1 MFQSLLNLK
10 YSWQQSSKED
20 INNKELV
27 DAVISILGFSIKN
40 LPSEKKKE
48 LIQQMYSRT
57 IWFTYRKN
65 FPQILNSQQTSDA
78 GWGCMLRSGQMIW
91 AQILRVHIRQK
102 KQHSKDYQYKL
113 LCAFADDD
121 DDEHKKL
128 LTNDLKVCLSPYSI
142 QKIETI
148 SQIKFSTKPCQWYRP
163 DQVLNAFLQLHQLK
177 PLEGSEDL
185 QISISDNLLYDRLYC
200 EMYGLQMDCEHI
212 INEIKMDKT
221 KEISKICNICQK
233 QQPKS
238 LAIFLLTRIGLEEIN
253 KDYLPFLN
261 DLIDL
266 PYFQGII
273 GGKDDKAY
281 YILGRVNKKLIYLDP
296 HYIQEHINRGNI
308 LMLKETFFCK
318 DVKYINE
325 ESMSPSIALG
335 FYCQNQMELDK
346 FFTTVEEIK
355 KNYNNDK
362 IFGYINRI
370 TPNSIIVGID
380 ENDFLVIQDED
391 L

>member
-27 DAVISILGFSIKN
+27 DAAISILGFSIKN

-48 LIQQMYSRT
+48 IIQQIYSRT

-113 LCAFADDD
+113 LCAFSDDD
-121 DDEHKKL
+121 DDEHKKMFTDNFKL
-128 LTNDLKVCLSPYSI
+128 CLSPYSI
-142 QKIETI
+142 QKIEAI
-148 SQIKFSTKPCQWYRP
+148 SQIKFSMKPCQWYRP
-163 DQVLNAFLQLHQLK
+163 DQILNALSLLHQQK
-177 PLEGSEDL
+177 QLEGSEDL
-185 QISISDNLLYDRLYC
+185 EITISDSLLYDRLYS
-200 EMYGLQMDCEHI
+200 EMYGLKMDCEHI
-212 INEIKMDKT
+212 VNEIKQDKN

-233 QQPKS
+233 KDPKA
-238 LAIFLLTRIGLEEIN
+238 LAIFFITRIGLDEIN
-253 KDYLPFLN
+253 KEYLPFLN

-266 PYFQGII
+266 PQFQGII
-273 GGKDDKAY
+273 GGRDDKAY
-281 YILGRVNKKLIYLDP
+281 YILGRVNKRLIYLDP
-296 HYIQEHINRGNI
+296 HYIQEHINRGNVV
-308 LMLKETFFCK
+308 MLKDTFFCK

-325 ESMSPSIALG
+325 EQMSPSIALG
-335 FYCQNQMELDK
+335 FYCQNQSELDK
-346 FFTTVEEIK
+346 FFNSIEQIK
-355 KNYNNDK
+355 KNYDNEK
-362 IFGYINRI
+362 TFGYISRI
-370 TPNSIIVGID
+370 TPNSYIIGFD
-380 ENDFLVIQDED
+380 ENDILVIKEDEI
-391 L
+391 